1 MGVALATPPV
11 AAPGVLSRVV
21 GASRELG
28 AGLAAEVP
36 SLGAA
41 VRRGLPGAPAPM
53 VDRVFEAPRTLE
65 PARLLDL
72 FAPVVFSAEVVDMA
86 GRLAR
91 VATFF
96 SSSAF
101 AGVAREA
108 SVVLEA
114 VVAVVAPGRADVRPV
129 PRADMAPDAA
139 VVVAVF
145 EGATPVLAPVA

>member
-36 SLGAA
+36 SLGAV

-72 FAPVVFSAEVVDMA
+72 FAPVFSAEVVDMA

-114 VVAVVAPGRADVRPV
+114 VVAVVAPGRADVRPA

-145 EGATPVLAPVA
+145 EAATPVLAPVA